1 MKNLLLLI
9 LLLPTVSQ
17 GQFTL
22 EPVRLPDP
30 YGESFY
36 YPDLGLDFQNRL
48 RCVWASLS
56 DTVIAAYAQTVQ
68 PDGQRVGETE
78 LYDSSTPEHMVCPAK
93 VSRAD
98 LGGGGEAR
106 LIFHS

>member
-1 MKNLLLLI
+1 MMILLLLV
-9 LLLPTVSQ
+9 LLLPTLSK
-17 GQFTL
+17 GQLTL

-36 YPDLGLDFQNRL
+36 YPDLGLDSQHRL

-56 DTVIAAYAQTVQ
+56 DTIIAAYAQTVQ
-68 PDGQRVGETE
+68 PNGQFAGEAE

-93 VSRAD
+93 LTLASQS
-98 LGGGGEAR
+98 GGGEVR